1 MLRIIICIYFSLVSA
16 TSYAWWGKEHEIV
29 ALIAQKNLSKQAL
42 QKIDILLEGKT
53 LPEIANWADSVKSQ
67 SKWSHSKRWHYVNI
81 DKNESID
88 EYQVAVGGDILWALD
103 YFYWQIGE
111 TTRSVQQ
118 RREALMFFVHLVADI
133 HQPLHV
139 GVLGDAGGNK
149 KAVIWKNQNRIVN
162 LHKVWDG
169 LLTSPA
175 INSYEYA
182 EKMNNSE
189 IKNRQLWLK
198 SSFKD
203 WAEESIKLHS
213 IVYKFDDQEQQK
225 KSLYLGSSYQN
236 KNWPIAEK
244 RILQAGVRLAHFL
257 NQVFE

>member
-1 MLRIIICIYFSLVSA
+1 MLRLIILLALFLSSSPV
-16 TSYAWWGKEHEIV
+16 TAWWGKEHEII
-29 ALIAQKNLSKQAL
+29 ALIAEKNLSKQAIT
-42 QKIDILLEGKT
+42 QINILLEGKT

-81 DKNESID
+81 DKGETI
-88 EYQVAVGGDILWALD
+88 EQYQVAVGGDILWALD

-139 GVLGDAGGNK
+139 GISGDAGGNRK
-149 KAVIWKNQNRIVN
+149 MVIWKSQNRIVN

-169 LLTSPA
+169 LLTSSSQNA
-175 INSYEYA
+175 YQYADKINSLS
-182 EKMNNSE
+182 KDRNS
-189 IKNRQLWLK
+189 WLK

-203 WAEESIKLHS
+203 WAKESLALHKN
-213 IVYKFDDQEQQK
+213 VYYFERQDIDQK
-225 KSLYLGSSYQN
+225 PLRLGVNYQN
-236 KNWPIAEK
+236 KNWPLAEE
-244 RILQAGVRLAHFL
+244 RILQAGVRLAHYL
-257 NQVFE
+257 NLAFE